1 MPDNRA
7 LRRGEQH
14 HFLSRDAFGYD
25 NPGLVPR
32 AGRRLHHGGRLASN
46 AMNKRILVVSRHA
59 KTREALV
66 GILAPAGYTVELTDS
81 VVRAREMAKAGD
93 VALAILAPAP
103 FGKGGPALARDMA
116 EAIGRLI
123 VVADQPAV
131 VDRWAALGIKV
142 DACITEPFEAPEL
155 LARVAALLERDD
167 SSRGEIDRE
176 QALLTFEGFTLDI
189 GGHSLINARGQEV
202 PLSRAEF
209 ALLVTLARS
218 SGRVLSRDRLLG
230 AVTHNPEDV
239 YDRSVDVMV
248 WRLRHKIEH
257 NPKQPR
263 LIVTVPGVGYK
274 LATKVRSTRAAAET
288 MTEVSAE
295 GQAVLPMQTSTL
307 RRHDA
312 NDCRLPVERRHI
324 TVLACGLVGLDALLS
339 QLDAEQIKAVIST
352 YRRACSEVVAQFGS
366 FVTKFS
372 GDRIRFYFGY
382 PEAHEHDAEW
392 AVRAGI
398 AIIDAVAALAAR
410 AAVNL
415 RVRVGIAS
423 GLVVVGDL
431 GSGAT
436 AEIIGELPS
445 LAACLSSLAP
455 PGAVLIATSTRDLV
469 GGLFR
474 YKQIGPV
481 TVAEIPEPVAAW
493 LVVGEGAV
501 ESRFDALRASGLL
514 PMVGRQEEMELLL
527 RRWQQSGAGE
537 GRTVLICGEPGIGKS
552 RLAKWFAERVE
563 SEPHTRLS
571 YQCSPYH
578 RTSALYPVV
587 AQIARAAGFE
597 MEDSPERRLDKL
609 DEMLSIVGVNRA
621 DAAPLLAALLSI
633 PAAGRYKPFALTPA
647 QRRGQTLSVL
657 LELIAGLARQR
668 PVLVI
673 FEDVHWADAT
683 SLEWLDLA
691 INLARRM
698 PIMTI
703 VTCRLEFKPP
713 WYGLP
718 GVSTL
723 MLGRLEPRDVRA
735 MIKGILRV
743 RRLEASIVD
752 RIVDQ
757 TDGIPLYV
765 EELTKTVVHA
775 DPAPHGT
782 DPNKASPPFAIP
794 LTLHHSL
801 MARVDRL
808 GPAREVAQIGAAV
821 GREFSYALVQQLA
834 ALDDP
839 ALARALEDLE
849 RSELVFRHGAIPEAT
864 YSFTHALVQ
873 EAAYETL
880 PKSRRR
886 ALHQRIAELL
896 CDLANSPDNTD
907 PEAVAHHFTQ
917 AGLNA
922 AAAQWWGKAGDRA
935 LGRSAYIEAISSFD
949 KALRL
954 AQGVVTGQEQRRLL
968 LRLQIGYGHALI
980 SSRGHGAPETTA
992 AFARARELAAG
1003 IENGSERLSAL
1014 YGMWTGSL
1022 CRAELVPMEN
1032 LAERIAREVES
1043 SPELNEARVV
1053 ADRLLGMTA
1062 WFRGDYLQAR
1072 LHLERAIEAYDSE
1085 RHASLALRFGQ
1096 DVGVSARV
1104 YLALVLW
1111 TLGKTRAAHRQ
1122 IDAARASAI
1131 KSGHLPTIVY
1141 MRVHECALACI
1152 SADPQAAYLP
1162 AQAVVDLSRQHGL
1175 SLWLVGGIFC
1185 LGWSEWHAG
1194 DQEAG
1199 LAHMREAMELARE
1212 HGAILFM
1219 PNYALLRAEA
1229 EALSGDV
1236 ETGLALVVDQLAEI
1250 ERSGQRWLEAELHR
1264 RHGELLMQCAPADEA
1279 AAEAAFNRAL
1289 GVARAQHA
1297 RIFELRAAIG
1307 LARLYQSQS
1316 RIDAARD
1323 VLTPIIGMWSKN
1335 SDLPEAREATRL
1347 LLVSA

>member
-1 MPDNRA
+1 
-7 LRRGEQH
+7 
-14 HFLSRDAFGYD
+14 
-25 NPGLVPR
+25 V
-32 AGRRLHHGGRLASN
+32 SN
-46 AMNKRILVVSRHA
+46 AMNKRILVVSRDA

-66 GILAPAGYTVELTDS
+66 RILASAGYAVEPTDS
-81 VVRAREMAKAGD
+81 AVRAREIATAGD

-103 FGKGGPALARDMA
+103 FGNGGPELARDMA
-116 EAIGRLI
+116 EAIGRLV
-123 VVADQPAV
+123 VVAEQPAAL
-131 VDRWAALGIKV
+131 DRWSGLGIKI
-142 DACITEPFEAPEL
+142 DACITEPFAAPEL
-155 LARVAALLERDD
+155 LAQVATILERDE
-167 SSRGEIDRE
+167 SGRGETVDER
-176 QALLTFEGFTLDI
+176 ALLTFEGFTLDI
-189 GGHSLINARGQEV
+189 GGHSLINASGQEV

-209 ALLVTLARS
+209 ALLATFARS

-230 AVTHNPEDV
+230 SVTHNPDDV

-263 LIVTVPGVGYK
+263 LIVTVPGAGYK
-274 LATKVRSTRAAAET
+274 FATKVRSSRAAAET
-288 MTEVSAE
+288 TAEAAAE
-295 GQAVLPMQTSTL
+295 GQPVLPMQTSAL

-312 NDCRLPVERRHI
+312 SDCRLPVERRHI

-339 QLDAEQIKAVIST
+339 QLDAEEIKAVIGT
-352 YRRACSEVVAQFGS
+352 YRRECSEVVAQFGS

-398 AIIDAVAALAAR
+398 AIIDVVAALAAR
-410 AAVNL
+410 TAVNL

-436 AEIIGELPS
+436 TEIIGELPS
-445 LAACLSSLAP
+445 LAASLNSLAP
-455 PGAVLIATSTRDLV
+455 PNAVLIATSTRDLV

-474 YKQIGPV
+474 YKQIGPI
-481 TVAEIPEPVAAW
+481 TVPEIPEPVAAW
-493 LVVGEGAV
+493 QVVGEGAV
-501 ESRFDALRASGLL
+501 ESRFDALRASELS

-527 RRWQQSGAGE
+527 RRWRQSEKGD
-537 GRTVLICGEPGIGKS
+537 GRVVLICGEPGIGKS

-563 SEPHTRLS
+563 SEPHARLS

-597 MEDSPERRLDKL
+597 MEDPPERRLDKL
-609 DEMLSIVGVNRA
+609 DEMITIAGVDRT

-633 PAAGRYKPFALTPA
+633 PATGRYQPLALTPA

-657 LELIAGLARQR
+657 LELVAGLAGQR
-668 PVLVI
+668 PVLLI

-698 PIMTI
+698 PIMMIITY
-703 VTCRLEFKPP
+703 RLEFKPP
-713 WYGLP
+713 WSGLP

-743 RRLEASIVD
+743 GRLEASIVD

-765 EELTKTVVHA
+765 EELTKAVVHA
-775 DPAPHGT
+775 DPAPHGA
-782 DPNKASPPFAIP
+782 DPNTASSSFAIP
-794 LTLHHSL
+794 LTLRHSL

-808 GPAREVAQIGAAV
+808 GSARAVAQIGAAV
-821 GREFSYALVQQLA
+821 GREFSYVLVQQLA
-834 ALDDP
+834 ALDES
-839 ALARALEDLE
+839 ALSRALEDLE
-849 RSELVFRHGAIPEAT
+849 KSELVFRHGAAPDAT
-864 YSFTHALVQ
+864 YSFTHVLVQ

-896 CDLANSPDNTD
+896 CDLANSSDNPE

-917 AGLNA
+917 AGLNE

-935 LGRSAYIEAISSFD
+935 LGKSAYIEAISNFD

-954 AQGVVTGQEQRRLL
+954 AQGAVAGQRQRRLL
-968 LRLQIGYGHALI
+968 LRLQIGYGQALI
-980 SSRGHGAPETTA
+980 ASRGHGAPETTA

-1014 YGMWTGSL
+1014 YGMWSGSF
-1022 CRAELVPMEN
+1022 CRAELVPMGD
-1032 LAERIAREVES
+1032 LAERIAQEVEN
-1043 SPELNEARVV
+1043 SPELNDMRVV
-1053 ADRLLGMTA
+1053 ADRLLGVTA
-1062 WFRGDYLQAR
+1062 WFRGDYLRAR
-1072 LHLERAIEAYDSE
+1072 LHLERAVEAYDTD
-1085 RHASLALRFGQ
+1085 RHAALALRFGQ
-1096 DVGVSARV
+1096 DVGVCAMV

-1111 TLGKTRAAHRQ
+1111 TVGKTRAAHRQ
-1122 IDAARASAI
+1122 IDAARALALQ
-1131 KSGHLPTIVY
+1131 SGHVPTIAY

-1152 SADPQAAYLP
+1152 SADPRAALP
-1162 AQAVVDLSRQHGL
+1162 LAQAVVDISRQHGL
-1175 SLWLVGGIFC
+1175 PLWLVGGTFC
-1185 LGWSEWHAG
+1185 LGWSQWHAG
-1194 DQEAG
+1194 DRETG
-1199 LAHMREAMELARE
+1199 LAHMREAMELCRE
-1212 HGAILFM
+1212 QGAIFM
-1219 PNYALLRAEA
+1219 PNYAFLRAEA
-1229 EALSGDV
+1229 EALSGEL

-1264 RHGELLMQCAPADEA
+1264 RYAELLLQCVPADEA
-1279 AAEAAFNRAL
+1279 AAEGAFNRAL
-1289 GVARAQHA
+1289 EVARAQHA
-1297 RIFELRAAIG
+1297 KVFELRAAMG

-1323 VLTPIIGMWSKN
+1323 VLVPTSGAWSEN
-1335 SDLPEAREATRL
+1335 PDLPEVREARRIL
-1347 LLVSA
+1347 LLLA

>member
-1 MPDNRA
+1 
-7 LRRGEQH
+7 
-14 HFLSRDAFGYD
+14 
-25 NPGLVPR
+25 
-32 AGRRLHHGGRLASN
+32 
-46 AMNKRILVVSRHA
+46 MNKRILVVSRHA
-59 KTREALV
+59 KTRAALV
-66 GILAPAGYTVELTDS
+66 RILAPAGYAVESTDS

-116 EAIGRLI
+116 EAIGGLI

-142 DACITEPFEAPEL
+142 DACIKEPFEAPEL
-155 LARVAALLERDD
+155 LARVATILERDD
-167 SSRGEIDRE
+167 GNRGDIDRE

-189 GGHSLINARGQEV
+189 GGHSLIDASGKEV

-230 AVTHNPEDV
+230 AVTHHPEDV

-274 LATKVRSTRAAAET
+274 LATKVRSTRSAAET
-288 MTEVSAE
+288 VTELRAE
-295 GQAVLPMQTSTL
+295 DQAFLPMQTSAL

-312 NDCRLPVERRHI
+312 SECRLPVEQRHI

-339 QLDAEQIKAVIST
+339 QLDAEQIKAVINT
-352 YRRACSEVVAQFGS
+352 YRSTCSGVVAQFGS

-398 AIIDAVAALAAR
+398 AIIDAVAALAASTG
-410 AAVNL
+410 VNL

-423 GLVVVGDL
+423 GVVVVGDL

-445 LAACLSSLAP
+445 LAACLNALAP

-481 TVAEIPEPVAAW
+481 TVAEIPEPIAAW
-493 LVVGEGAV
+493 EVVGEGAV
-501 ESRFDALRASGLL
+501 ESRFDALRASGLS
-514 PMVGRQEEMELLL
+514 PMVGRQEEMEVLL
-527 RRWQQSGAGE
+527 RRWQQSGTGE

-578 RTSALYPVV
+578 RTSAFYPVA

-597 MEDSPERRLDKL
+597 MDDPPERRLDKL
-609 DEMLSIVGVNRA
+609 DELLSIVGVNRT

-633 PAAGRYKPFALTPA
+633 PAAGRYKPLALTPA
-647 QRRGQTLSVL
+647 QRRSQTLSVL
-657 LELIAGLARQR
+657 VELISGLARQR
-668 PVLVI
+668 RVLVI

-691 INLARRM
+691 IDLARRT
-698 PIMTI
+698 PIMVI

-713 WYGLP
+713 WSGLP

-743 RRLEASIVD
+743 RRLDASIID

-765 EELTKTVVHA
+765 EELTKTVVRA
-775 DPAPHGT
+775 DPAPHGI
-782 DPNKASPPFAIP
+782 DPNTASSPFAIP

-801 MARVDRL
+801 MARVDSL
-808 GPAREVAQIGAAV
+808 GSAREVAQMGAAI
-821 GREFSYALVQQLA
+821 GREFSYVMVRQLA
-834 ALDDP
+834 VLDEST
-839 ALARALEDLE
+839 LAHALEDLE
-849 RSELVFRHGAIPEAT
+849 KSELVFRHGAVPEAT

-886 ALHQRIAELL
+886 VLHRRIAELL
-896 CDLANSPDNTD
+896 CDLANSPDNTN
-907 PEAVAHHFTQ
+907 PEAVAHHFSQ
-917 AGLNA
+917 AGLNE

-935 LGRSAYIEAISSFD
+935 LGRSAYVEAISSFD

-954 AQGVVTGQEQRRLL
+954 AQGVAASQEQRRLL
-968 LRLQIGYGHALI
+968 LRLQIGYGQALI
-980 SSRGHGAPETTA
+980 ASRGHGAPETTA

-1014 YGMWTGSL
+1014 HGMWSVSF
-1022 CRAELVPMEN
+1022 CRAELVPMDN
-1032 LAERIAREVES
+1032 LAQRIAQEVES
-1043 SPELNEARVV
+1043 SSELNEARIV
-1053 ADRLLGMTA
+1053 ADRLLGATA

-1085 RHASLALRFGQ
+1085 RHARLALRFGQ
-1096 DVGVSARV
+1096 DVGVCARV

-1111 TLGKTRAAHRQ
+1111 AVGETRGALRQ
-1122 IDAARASAI
+1122 IGAARSLALQ
-1131 KSGHLPTIVY
+1131 SGHVPTIAY
-1141 MRVHECALACI
+1141 MRVHECALACLR
-1152 SADPQAAYLP
+1152 ADPAAAMLP
-1162 AQAVVDLSRQHGL
+1162 AKAVVDISRQHGL
-1175 SLWLVGGIFC
+1175 PLWLVGGTFC
-1185 LGWSEWHAG
+1185 LGWCLWQAG
-1194 DQEAG
+1194 DREAG
-1199 LAHMREAMELARE
+1199 LAHMREAMELCRE
-1212 HGAILFM
+1212 QGAIFM
-1219 PNYALLRAEA
+1219 PNYAFLRAEA

-1264 RHGELLMQCAPADEA
+1264 RHAELLIQRAPADEA
-1279 AAEAAFNRAL
+1279 AAEAAFIRAL

-1323 VLTPIIGMWSKN
+1323 VLTPIVGMWSKN

-1347 LLVSA
+1347 LLVPA